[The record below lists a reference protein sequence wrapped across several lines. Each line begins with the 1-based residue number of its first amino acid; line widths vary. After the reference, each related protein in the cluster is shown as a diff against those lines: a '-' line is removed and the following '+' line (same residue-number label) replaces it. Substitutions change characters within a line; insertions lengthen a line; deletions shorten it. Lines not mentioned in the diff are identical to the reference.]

1 MDYNLVIAF
10 IGGIFGG
17 VLFRLVSECFERK
30 SKKGN
35 QENVNDT
42 EHSLLSQYHYAIARV
57 YEGKDDKGF
66 PTMTIKP
73 LSMCE
78 DESEA
83 VIGAREE
90 REYERQVALS
100 NPTSDINSYLKAD
113 NIRAIKIYGV
123 D

>member
-1 MDYNLVIAF
+1 MDFNFVIAF

-17 VLFRLVSECFERK
+17 LLFILILKYFEITHK
-30 SKKGN
+30 EIKPEKTNDIGN
-35 QENVNDT
+35 
-42 EHSLLSQYHYAIARV
+42 SLLSQYHYAIARV
-57 YEGKDDKGF
+57 YEGKADKGF

>member
-17 VLFRLVSECFERK
+17 LLFRLISEYFERPTQEIK
-30 SKKGN
+30 PEKTNDIGN
-35 QENVNDT
+35 
-42 EHSLLSQYHYAIARV
+42 SLLSQYHYAIARV

-78 DESEA
+78 DETEA
-83 VIGAREE
+83 VIGAREQRKFE
-90 REYERQVALS
+90 REVVMS
-100 NPTSDINSYLKAD
+100 NPTCDLKDYWKTD
-113 NIRAIKIYGV
+113 NIRAIKIYEV

>member
-1 MDYNLVIAF
+1 MDFNLVIAF

-17 VLFRLVSECFERK
+17 LLFILILKYFERTHK
-30 SKKGN
+30 EIKPEKTNDIGN
-35 QENVNDT
+35 
-42 EHSLLSQYHYAIARV
+42 SLLSQYHYAIARV
-57 YEGKDDKGF
+57 YEGKDDNGF
-66 PTMTIKP
+66 PTMIIKP

>member
-1 MDYNLVIAF
+1 
-10 IGGIFGG
+10 
-17 VLFRLVSECFERK
+17 
-30 SKKGN
+30 
-35 QENVNDT
+35 
-42 EHSLLSQYHYAIARV
+42 
-57 YEGKDDKGF
+57 
-66 PTMTIKP
+66 MTIKP

-83 VIGAREE
+83 VIGAREQ

-100 NPTSDINSYLKAD
+100 NPTSNINSYLKAD

>member
-83 VIGAREE
+83 VIGAREQ

-100 NPTSDINSYLKAD
+100 NPTININSYLKVD

>member
-78 DESEA
+78 DESDA
-83 VIGAREE
+83 VIGAREQ

-100 NPTSDINSYLKAD
+100 NPTSNINSYLKAD

>member
-1 MDYNLVIAF
+1 MDYNIVIAF

-17 VLFRLVSECFERK
+17 LLFRLISGYFERK
-30 SKKGN
+30 FKRGN
-35 QENVNDT
+35 QENANDT

-83 VIGAREE
+83 VIGAREQ

-100 NPTSDINSYLKAD
+100 NPTSNINSYLKAD

>member
-17 VLFRLVSECFERK
+17 LLFRLILEYFERPTQEIK
-30 SKKGN
+30 PEKTNDIGN
-35 QENVNDT
+35 
-42 EHSLLSQYHYAIARV
+42 SLLSQYHYAIARV

-78 DESEA
+78 DETEA
-83 VIGAREE
+83 LIGAREQ
-90 REYERQVALS
+90 REYEMQVALS
-100 NPTSDINSYLKAD
+100 NPTSDMGDYFRVN

-123 D
+123 N

>member
-1 MDYNLVIAF
+1 MDYNLVITF

-17 VLFRLVSECFERK
+17 LLFRLISGYFERK
-30 SKKGN
+30 SKRGN
-35 QENVNDT
+35 QENANDI

-66 PTMTIKP
+66 PTMIIKP

>member
-42 EHSLLSQYHYAIARV
+42 EHSLLSQYHYAIAQV

-78 DESEA
+78 DETEA
-83 VIGAREE
+83 LIGAREQ

-100 NPTSDINSYLKAD
+100 NHTSDISSYLKAD
-113 NIRAIKIYGV
+113 NIRAIKIYEV

>member
-17 VLFRLVSECFERK
+17 LLFRLILEYFERK

-78 DESEA
+78 DETEA
-83 VIGAREE
+83 VIGARKQ
-90 REYERQVALS
+90 REYEMQVALS
-100 NPTSDINSYLKAD
+100 NPTSDIGDYFRAN

>member
-1 MDYNLVIAF
+1 MDYNIVIAF

-17 VLFRLVSECFERK
+17 LLFRLILEYFERPTQEIK
-30 SKKGN
+30 PEKTNDIGN
-35 QENVNDT
+35 
-42 EHSLLSQYHYAIARV
+42 SLLSQYHYAIARV

-78 DESEA
+78 DETEA
-83 VIGAREE
+83 LIGAREE
-90 REYERQVALS
+90 RGYEMHVALS
-100 NPTSDINSYLKAD
+100 NPTSDISDYWKAN
-113 NIRAIKIYGV
+113 NIRAIKIYEV

>member
-42 EHSLLSQYHYAIARV
+42 EHSLLSQYHYAIAQV

-78 DESEA
+78 DETEA
-83 VIGAREE
+83 LIGAREQ

-100 NPTSDINSYLKAD
+100 NHTSDISSYLKAD
-113 NIRAIKIYGV
+113 SIRAIKIYGV

>member
-1 MDYNLVIAF
+1 MDYNIVIAF

-83 VIGAREE
+83 VIGAREQ

-100 NPTSDINSYLKAD
+100 NPTSNINSYLKAD

>member
-30 SKKGN
+30 SKKGS

-73 LSMCE
+73 LSICE
-78 DESEA
+78 DETEA
-83 VIGAREE
+83 LIGAREQ

-100 NPTSDINSYLKAD
+100 NPTSNINSYLKAD

>member
-30 SKKGN
+30 SKKGS

-83 VIGAREE
+83 VIGAREQ

>member
-83 VIGAREE
+83 VIGAREQ

-100 NPTSDINSYLKAD
+100 NPTSNINSYLKAD

>member
-17 VLFRLVSECFERK
+17 LLFRLISGCFERK

-78 DESEA
+78 DETEA
-83 VIGAREE
+83 LIGAREE
-90 REYERQVALS
+90 REYEMHVALS
-100 NPTSDINSYLKAD
+100 NPTNDISDYWKAN

>member
-1 MDYNLVIAF
+1 MDYNIVIAF

-17 VLFRLVSECFERK
+17 LLFRLISEYFERK
-30 SKKGN
+30 PQKGN

-42 EHSLLSQYHYAIARV
+42 EHSLLSQYHYAIAQV

-83 VIGAREE
+83 VIGAREQ

-100 NPTSDINSYLKAD
+100 NPTSNINSYLKAD

>member
-1 MDYNLVIAF
+1 MEYNIVIAF

-17 VLFRLVSECFERK
+17 LLFRLILEYFERPTQEIK
-30 SKKGN
+30 PEKTNDIGN
-35 QENVNDT
+35 
-42 EHSLLSQYHYAIARV
+42 SLLSQYHYAIVRV

-78 DESEA
+78 DETEA
-83 VIGAREE
+83 LIGAREE
-90 REYERQVALS
+90 REYEMHVALS
-100 NPTSDINSYLKAD
+100 NPTSDISDYWKAN
-113 NIRAIKIYGV
+113 NIRAIKIYEV

>member
-10 IGGIFGG
+10 VGGIFGG
-17 VLFRLVSECFERK
+17 LLFRLISEYFERK
-30 SKKGN
+30 PKKGN

-42 EHSLLSQYHYAIARV
+42 EHSLLSQYHYAIAQV

-78 DESEA
+78 DETETL
-83 VIGAREE
+83 IGAREQ

-100 NPTSDINSYLKAD
+100 NHTSDISDYWKAN
-113 NIRAIKIYGV
+113 NIRAIKIYEV

>member
-83 VIGAREE
+83 VIGAREQ

-100 NPTSDINSYLKAD
+100 NPTININSYLKAD

>member
-83 VIGAREE
+83 VIGAREQ

-100 NPTSDINSYLKAD
+100 NHTIDINSYLKAD
-113 NIRAIKIYGV
+113 NIIAIKIYGV

>member
-1 MDYNLVIAF
+1 MEYNIVIAF

-17 VLFRLVSECFERK
+17 LLFRLILEYFERPTQEIK
-30 SKKGN
+30 PEKTNDIGN
-35 QENVNDT
+35 
-42 EHSLLSQYHYAIARV
+42 SLLSQYHYAIARV

-78 DESEA
+78 DETEA
-83 VIGAREE
+83 LIGAREE
-90 REYERQVALS
+90 REYEMHVALS
-100 NPTSDINSYLKAD
+100 NPTSDISDYWKAN
-113 NIRAIKIYGV
+113 NIRAIKIYEV

>member
-1 MDYNLVIAF
+1 MDYNFAIAF

-17 VLFRLVSECFERK
+17 LLFRLISGYFEIK
-30 SKKGN
+30 SKRGN
-35 QENVNDT
+35 QENANDT

-78 DESEA
+78 DESVA

-123 D
+123 N

>member
-17 VLFRLVSECFERK
+17 LLFRLISGYFERK
-30 SKKGN
+30 SKRED
-35 QENVNDT
+35 QENANDT

>member
-1 MDYNLVIAF
+1 MDYNIVIAF

-17 VLFRLVSECFERK
+17 LLFRLILEYFERPTQEIK
-30 SKKGN
+30 PEKTNDIGN
-35 QENVNDT
+35 
-42 EHSLLSQYHYAIARV
+42 SLLSQYHYAIARV

-78 DESEA
+78 DETEA
-83 VIGAREE
+83 LIGAREE
-90 REYERQVALS
+90 REYEMHVALS
-100 NPTSDINSYLKAD
+100 NPTSDISDYWKAN
-113 NIRAIKIYGV
+113 NIRAIKIYEV

>member
-1 MDYNLVIAF
+1 MDVNFFIAF

-17 VLFRLVSECFERK
+17 LLFRLISGYFEIK
-30 SKKGN
+30 SKRGN
-35 QENVNDT
+35 QENANDT
-42 EHSLLSQYHYAIARV
+42 EHSLLSQYHYVIARV

-78 DESEA
+78 DETEA
-83 VIGAREE
+83 VIGAREQRKYE
-90 REYERQVALS
+90 REVVMS
-100 NPTSDINSYLKAD
+100 NPTCDLKDYWKPD
-113 NIRAIKIYGV
+113 NIRAIKIYEV

>member
-1 MDYNLVIAF
+1 MEYNIVIAF

-17 VLFRLVSECFERK
+17 LLFRLILEYFERPTQEIK
-30 SKKGN
+30 S
-35 QENVNDT
+35 ENTNDT
-42 EHSLLSQYHYAIARV
+42 GNRLLSQYHYAIARV

-78 DESEA
+78 DETEA
-83 VIGAREE
+83 LIGAREE
-90 REYERQVALS
+90 REYEMHVALS
-100 NPTSDINSYLKAD
+100 NPTIDISDYWKAN
-113 NIRAIKIYGV
+113 NIRAIKIYEV